1 MIAYAISNLPDML
14 NKLSAASNGIIGDA
28 VKAAAEDSA
37 TKVEKDG
44 DFQENEENWDNPRKR
59 EEPKKKKL
67 RQDED
72 GSDEKEKATEKVI
85 KEIVS
90 PANMFAIGRIGGE
103 IFANMMKQTLP
114 NTK

>member
-14 NKLSAASNGIIGDA
+14 TKLSAAANGIIGDA
-28 VKAAAEDSA
+28 VKSAAEEDA

-44 DFQENEENWDNPRKR
+44 DFEGDEENWDKD
-59 EEPKKKKL
+59 EE
-67 RQDED
+67 EE
-72 GSDEKEKATEKVI
+72 GSDEKKKKATEKVI

-90 PANMFAIGRIGGE
+90 PADMFAIGRIIGE

-114 NTK
+114 NSK